1 LTAYLDTA
9 RGDTVMVLTD
19 AAIRKAKPGEKPY
32 KMSDEKGL
40 YILVKPAGKYFRFDY
55 RFDGKR
61 KTLAVGVYPE
71 VKLKEARRR
80 CEDARRL
87 LADGID
93 PLEQKKVAKTVRTEE
108 ATNSFQTIALEWFA
122 KNKHTWTQGH
132 SKTIIRR
139 LEANV
144 FPWLGSRP
152 VAGITA
158 SELLAVLRR
167 VETRGAVETAHRIK
181 QICSQVFRYAIA
193 TGRAERDPSADLRG
207 ALMPTRSKHMAA
219 ITDPK
224 EVAGLLR
231 AIDGYEGSLITK
243 CALRLAPLLFVR
255 PGELRQAEWA
265 EIDLERAEWRIPA
278 EKMKMNDPHIVPL
291 SRQAIEV
298 LQEIKPLTGLGRYV
312 FPSLRTSERPMSDNT
327 VLGSLRRMGYTKEEM
342 TGHGFRAMASTMLHE
357 HGWPTDVI
365 ERQLAHAERN
375 NVRAAYNHAQHLPER
390 RRMMQ
395 WWADHL
401 DNLVADSR
409 VTTPP
414 PETVRNVFPQ
424 RRKNMH
430 F

>member
-19 AAIRKAKPGEKPY
+19 AALRKAKPGEKPY

-181 QICSQVFRYAIA
+181 QICSQVFRYTIA
-193 TGRAERDPSADLRG
+193 TI
-207 ALMPTRSKHMAA
+207 
-219 ITDPK
+219 ITDSTNRK
-224 EVAGLLR
+224 TANLGRFSFLE
-231 AIDGYEGSLITK
+231 SSHT
-243 CALRLAPLLFVR
+243 ALPV
-255 PGELRQAEWA
+255 E
-265 EIDLERAEWRIPA
+265 D
-278 EKMKMNDPHIVPL
+278 HIVISAGGTP
-291 SRQAIEV
+291 E
-298 LQEIKPLTGLGRYV
+298 GGRCRST
-312 FPSLRTSERPMSDNT
+312 FP
-327 VLGSLRRMGYTKEEM
+327 
-342 TGHGFRAMASTMLHE
+342 
-357 HGWPTDVI
+357 
-365 ERQLAHAERN
+365 HA
-375 NVRAAYNHAQHLPER
+375 
-390 RRMMQ
+390 
-395 WWADHL
+395 
-401 DNLVADSR
+401 
-409 VTTPP
+409 
-414 PETVRNVFPQ
+414 
-424 RRKNMH
+424 
-430 F
+430 